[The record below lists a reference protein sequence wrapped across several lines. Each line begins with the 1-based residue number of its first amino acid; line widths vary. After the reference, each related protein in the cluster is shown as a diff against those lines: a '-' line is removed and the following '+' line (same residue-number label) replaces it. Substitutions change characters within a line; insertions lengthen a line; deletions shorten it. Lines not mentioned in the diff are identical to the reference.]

1 MRSSSVLSM
10 LAICFGAAMLFLG
23 QAEAQVSTP
32 AAAPPRAQNGGATT
46 STPRA
51 EGNLAQVMRGI
62 LLPNSNVIFFAQS
75 NDPKAVKPAATPSDS
90 TDPLSGTYGGWS
102 AVENSAIA
110 LSEAANLLTIPGRM
124 CLNGRPVPVKNANW
138 IKFVQG
144 LREAGTVAYKAAQSK
159 DQDKM
164 LDAADK
170 VTTACQNCHD
180 RYREKPGGVAN
191 RCM

>member
-1 MRSSSVLSM
+1 LRSRSVMSM
-10 LAICFGAAMLFLG
+10 LAVCLGVAMLFLG
-23 QAEAQVSTP
+23 QAGAQVPTP
-32 AAAPPRAQNGGATT
+32 ATAPPRAQSTAVTT
-46 STPRA
+46 PTPRA

-75 NDPKAVKPAATPSDS
+75 NDPKAVKPAASPADS

-110 LSEAANLLTIPGRM
+110 LAESANLLTIPGRM
-124 CLNGRPVPVKNANW
+124 CLNGRPVPVKNADW

-144 LREAGTVAYKAAQSK
+144 LRAAGKIAYTAAQSK

-180 RYREKPGGVAN
+180 RYREKPGGIPN